1 MKKVAREV
9 GFILAAIVLFL
20 SVSAM
25 ETGNVIIC
33 VIIAAI
39 SALVAWICVDK
50 TNAHW

>member
-1 MKKVAREV
+1 MKKAREI
-9 GFILAAIVLFL
+9 GFILSAIVLFL
-20 SVSAM
+20 SVAAM

-33 VIIAAI
+33 GIITAI